1 MIQIMLMCDYL
12 LLLPV
17 KLTGMEF
24 KIDHFAPENAHDI
37 HCLKYPKETPL
48 FKLLSEEET
57 EMLNRGRIQLSFKKG
72 EIINKQGAFA
82 SNIFF
87 LIKGIV
93 KSYMEIGNKNLIIS
107 ILPAGSLIGLPS
119 LSVDSVFHYSTKS
132 LVDTDIYS
140 YDINT
145 FKNLMRKNPLF
156 ASEIVGITNNNMVSL
171 YDRFFS
177 LTQKQLH
184 GRLADILL
192 CLSHKIYKSLDF
204 ELCMSRKDLA
214 ELTGM
219 STESA
224 IRILKDFKDDGIIN
238 MSGKN
243 LRILKLDVMK
253 RISAT
258 G

>member
-1 MIQIMLMCDYL
+1 
-12 LLLPV
+12 
-17 KLTGMEF
+17 MEYSEDVF
-24 KIDHFAPENAHDI
+24 TTENAREI
-37 HCLKYPKETPL
+37 HCLKSPKETPL
-48 FKLLSEEET
+48 FKRLTPEET
-57 EMLNRGRIQLSFKKG
+57 EILNKNRIQLSFKKG

-93 KSYMEIGNKNLIIS
+93 KSYIEISNKNLILS

-119 LSVDSVFHYSTKS
+119 LSVDNVFHYSTKA

-140 YDINT
+140 YDIT
-145 FKNLMRKNPLF
+145 SFKNLMRQNALF
-156 ASEIVGITNNNMVSL
+156 ATEITDIVNNNMVLL

-184 GRLADILL
+184 GRLADIIL
-192 CLSHKIYKSLDF
+192 CLSYKIYKSTGF
-204 ELCMSRKDLA
+204 ELCMSRRDLA

-224 IRILKDFKDDGIIN
+224 IRILKDFKDDNIIDIT
-238 MSGKN
+238 GKR
-243 LRILKLDVMK
+243 LEILQLDKLK
-253 RISAT
+253 RISVT

>member
-1 MIQIMLMCDYL
+1 
-12 LLLPV
+12 
-17 KLTGMEF
+17 MEYNNEVF
-24 KIDHFAPENAHDI
+24 TRHAPTDI
-37 HCLKYPKETPL
+37 HCMKAPRDTPL
-48 FKLLSEEET
+48 FRKLNEDELET
-57 EMLNRGRIQLSFKKG
+57 LNRNRIQLSFKKG

-87 LIKGIV
+87 IIKGIT
-93 KSYMEIGNKNLIIS
+93 KTYIENGNSNLIIS
-107 ILPAGSLIGLPS
+107 IVPAGSLIGLQS
-119 LSVDSVFHYSTKS
+119 LSVDNVFHYSTKA

-140 YDINT
+140 YDINVI
-145 FKNLMRKNPLF
+145 KNLMNQNALF
-156 ASEIVGITNNNMVSL
+156 STEIVDIVNNNMVML

-177 LTQKQLH
+177 LSQKQLH

-224 IRILKDFKDDGIIN
+224 IRILKDFKDDFILDI
-238 MSGKN
+238 SGK
-243 LRILKLDVMK
+243 RMKILDLEKLK

>member
-1 MIQIMLMCDYL
+1 M
-12 LLLPV
+12 
-17 KLTGMEF
+17 K
-24 KIDHFAPENAHDI
+24 APKD
-37 HCLKYPKETPL
+37 TPL
-48 FKLLSEEET
+48 FRRLKEDELEV
-57 EMLNRGRIQLSFKKG
+57 LNRNRIQLSFRKG

-87 LIKGIV
+87 IIKGIA
-93 KSYMEIGNKNLIIS
+93 KTYIENGNSNLIIS
-107 ILPAGSLIGLPS
+107 IVPAGSLIGLQS
-119 LSVDSVFHYSTKS
+119 ISVDNVFHYSTKA
-132 LVDTDIYS
+132 LIDTDIYS
-140 YDINT
+140 YDINVV
-145 FKNLMRKNPLF
+145 KNLMNQNALF
-156 ASEIVGITNNNMVSL
+156 SSEIADIINNNMVML

-192 CLSHKIYKSLDF
+192 CLSHKIYRSLDF
-204 ELCMSRKDLA
+204 ELSMSRKDLA

-224 IRILKDFKDDGIIN
+224 IRILKDFKDDKIIEIT
-238 MSGKN
+238 GKR
-243 LRILKLDVMK
+243 LKILELEKMK

>member
-1 MIQIMLMCDYL
+1 
-12 LLLPV
+12 
-17 KLTGMEF
+17 MEYKNDIF
-24 KIDHFAPENAHDI
+24 TKSTPTDI
-37 HCLKYPKETPL
+37 HCMKAPKDTPL
-48 FKLLSEEET
+48 FKRLT
-57 EMLNRGRIQLSFKKG
+57 EDELEILNNNRIQLSFKKG

-87 LIKGIV
+87 IIKGIAKV
-93 KSYMEIGNKNLIIS
+93 YIENGNKNLIIS
-107 ILPAGSLIGLPS
+107 IVPAGSLIGLQS
-119 LSVDSVFHYSTKS
+119 LSVDNVFHNSTKA

-140 YDINT
+140 YDINII
-145 FKNLMRKNPLF
+145 KNIMRQNALF
-156 ASEIVGITNNNMVSL
+156 ASEITNIINNNMVML

-177 LTQKQLH
+177 LSQKQLH

-224 IRILKDFKDDGIIN
+224 IRILKNFKDDRIIK
-238 MSGKN
+238 MSGKR
-243 LRILKLDVMK
+243 LKILELEKIK

>member
-1 MIQIMLMCDYL
+1 
-12 LLLPV
+12 
-17 KLTGMEF
+17 MEYSEDIF
-24 KIDHFAPENAHDI
+24 TTDRTREI
-37 HCLKYPKETPL
+37 HCLKSPTETTL
-48 FKLLSEEET
+48 FKRLGKEELDT
-57 EMLNRGRIQLSFKKG
+57 LNKNRIQLSFKKG

-87 LIKGIV
+87 ILKGIV
-93 KSYMEIGNKNLIIS
+93 KTYMEVHDKNLIIS
-107 ILPAGSLIGLPS
+107 ILPVGSFIGLPS
-119 LSVDSVFHYSTKS
+119 LSVDNVFHYSTKA

-140 YDINT
+140 YDINV
-145 FKNLMRKNPLF
+145 FKNIMRHNALF
-156 ASEIVGITNNNMVSL
+156 ATEITDITNNNMVAL

-204 ELCMSRKDLA
+204 ELSMSRKDLA

-224 IRILKDFKDDGIIN
+224 IRILKDLKDDRIIDI
-238 MSGKN
+238 SGKHMK
-243 LRILKLDVMK
+243 ILEPEKLK

>member
-1 MIQIMLMCDYL
+1 
-12 LLLPV
+12 
-17 KLTGMEF
+17 MEYNDETF
-24 KIDHFAPENAHDI
+24 LRQAPADI
-37 HCLKYPKETPL
+37 HCMKAPKDTPL
-48 FKLLSEEET
+48 FRRLTEEEL
-57 EMLNRGRIQLSFKKG
+57 EILNKNRIQLSFKKG

-87 LIKGIV
+87 ILKGIA
-93 KSYMEIGNKNLIIS
+93 KTYIEKGNKNLIIS
-107 ILPAGSLIGLPS
+107 IQPAGSLIGLPS
-119 LSVDSVFHYSTKS
+119 LSVDNVFHHSTKA
-132 LVDTDIYS
+132 LVDTEINS
-140 YDINT
+140 YDINVI
-145 FKNLMRKNPLF
+145 KNLMHQNPLF
-156 ASEIVGITNNNMVSL
+156 ASEITDIINNNMVML

-224 IRILKDFKDDGIIN
+224 IRILKDFKDDKIIDIT
-238 MSGKN
+238 GKR
-243 LRILKLDVMK
+243 LKILELEKMK

>member
-1 MIQIMLMCDYL
+1 
-12 LLLPV
+12 
-17 KLTGMEF
+17 MEYNNDIF
-24 KIDHFAPENAHDI
+24 INSSPTDI
-37 HCLKYPKETPL
+37 HCMKAPKDTPL
-48 FKLLSEEET
+48 FRRLKEEELDV
-57 EMLNRGRIQLSFKKG
+57 LNRNRIPLSFKKG

-87 LIKGIV
+87 IIKGIV
-93 KSYMEIGNKNLIIS
+93 KTYIENGNSNLIIS
-107 ILPAGSLIGLPS
+107 IVPAGSLIGLQS
-119 LSVDSVFHYSTKS
+119 LSVDNVFHYSTKA
-132 LVDTDIYS
+132 LIDTDIYS
-140 YDINT
+140 YDINVV
-145 FKNLMRKNPLF
+145 KNLMNQNALF
-156 ASEIVGITNNNMVSL
+156 SSEIADIINNNMVML

-204 ELCMSRKDLA
+204 ELSMSRKDLA

-224 IRILKDFKDDGIIN
+224 IRILKDFKDDHIIEIT
-238 MSGKN
+238 GKR
-243 LRILKLDVMK
+243 LKILELEKMK

>member
-1 MIQIMLMCDYL
+1 MDYNNEMFTKHS
-12 LLLPV
+12 P
-17 KLTGMEF
+17 T
-24 KIDHFAPENAHDI
+24 DI
-37 HCLKYPKETPL
+37 HCMKTPKDTRL
-48 FKLLSEEET
+48 FRSLSEDELEL
-57 EMLNRGRIQLSFKKG
+57 LNNNRIQLSFKKG

-87 LIKGIV
+87 IIKGIV
-93 KSYMEIGNKNLIIS
+93 KTYIENGNSNLIIS
-107 ILPAGSLIGLPS
+107 IVPAGSLIGLPS
-119 LSVDSVFHYSTKS
+119 LSVGNVFHYSTKA

-140 YDINT
+140 YDINIL
-145 FKNLMRKNPLF
+145 KNLMRQNALF
-156 ASEIVGITNNNMVSL
+156 ASEVTDIVNNNMVML

-192 CLSHKIYKSLDF
+192 CLSHKIYKSLEF
-204 ELCMSRKDLA
+204 ELCISRKDLA

-224 IRILKDFKDDGIIN
+224 IRILRDFKDDMIISI
-238 MSGKN
+238 SGKK
-243 LRILKLDVMK
+243 LTILELEKMK
-253 RISAT
+253 RISVT

>member
-1 MIQIMLMCDYL
+1 
-12 LLLPV
+12 
-17 KLTGMEF
+17 MEYNDETL
-24 KIDHFAPENAHDI
+24 IRQTPADI
-37 HCLKYPKETPL
+37 HCMKAPKDTPL
-48 FKLLSEEET
+48 FRRLNDDELET
-57 EMLNRGRIQLSFKKG
+57 LNKNRIQLSFKKG

-87 LIKGIV
+87 IIQGIAKTYIEKG
-93 KSYMEIGNKNLIIS
+93 KKNLIIS
-107 ILPAGSLIGLPS
+107 IVPAGNLIGLPS
-119 LSVDSVFHYSTKS
+119 LSVDNVFHYSTKA
-132 LVDTDIYS
+132 LIDTEINS
-140 YDINT
+140 YDINVI
-145 FKNLMRKNPLF
+145 KNLMHQNPLF
-156 ASEIVGITNNNMVSL
+156 ASEITDIINTNMVML
-171 YDRFFS
+171 YGRFFS

-224 IRILKDFKDDGIIN
+224 IRILKDFKDDKIIDIT
-238 MSGKN
+238 GKQIK
-243 LRILKLDVMK
+243 ILELEKMK

>member
-1 MIQIMLMCDYL
+1 
-12 LLLPV
+12 
-17 KLTGMEF
+17 MEYNDDTF
-24 KIDHFAPENAHDI
+24 IRQAPADI
-37 HCLKYPKETPL
+37 HCMKAPKDTPL
-48 FKLLSEEET
+48 FRRLTDEELEI
-57 EMLNRGRIQLSFKKG
+57 LNRNRIQLSFKKG

-87 LIKGIV
+87 ITRGIAKTYIEKGT
-93 KSYMEIGNKNLIIS
+93 KNLIIS
-107 ILPAGSLIGLPS
+107 IVPAGSLIGLPS
-119 LSVDSVFHYSTKS
+119 LSVDNVFHYSTKA
-132 LVDTDIYS
+132 LIDAEINS
-140 YDINT
+140 YDINII
-145 FKNLMRKNPLF
+145 KNLMHQNPLF
-156 ASEIVGITNNNMVSL
+156 ASEIVDITNNNMVML

-192 CLSHKIYKSLDF
+192 CLSHKIYKSADF
-204 ELCMSRKDLA
+204 ELCMSRRDLA

-224 IRILKDFKDDGIIN
+224 IRILKDFKDDNIIDI
-238 MSGKN
+238 SGK
-243 LRILKLDVMK
+243 RIKIVEMEKMK

>member
-1 MIQIMLMCDYL
+1 
-12 LLLPV
+12 
-17 KLTGMEF
+17 MEYNNDIF
-24 KIDHFAPENAHDI
+24 TKSSPTDI
-37 HCLKYPKETPL
+37 HCVKAPKDTPL
-48 FKLLSEEET
+48 FRRLTADELEI
-57 EMLNRGRIQLSFKKG
+57 LNNNRIQLSFKKG

-87 LIKGIV
+87 IIKGIAKV
-93 KSYMEIGNKNLIIS
+93 YIENGNNNLIIS
-107 ILPAGSLIGLPS
+107 IVPAGSLIGLPS
-119 LSVDSVFHYSTKS
+119 LSVGNVFHNSTKA

-145 FKNLMRKNPLF
+145 IKNMMRQNALF
-156 ASEIVGITNNNMVSL
+156 ASEITDIINHNMVML

-224 IRILKDFKDDGIIN
+224 IRILKDFKDDRIIQI
-238 MSGKN
+238 SGKR
-243 LRILKLDVMK
+243 LKILELEKIK

>member
-1 MIQIMLMCDYL
+1 
-12 LLLPV
+12 
-17 KLTGMEF
+17 MEF
-24 KIDHFAPENAHDI
+24 KEDFFTPENAYDI
-37 HCLKYPKETPL
+37 HRLKYPDETLL
-48 FKLLSEEET
+48 FKHLTEEET
-57 EMLNRGRIQLSFKKG
+57 EMLNSNRIQLSFRKG

-87 LIKGIV
+87 LIKGII
-93 KSYMEIGNKNLIIS
+93 KSYIEIGNKNLIIN
-107 ILPAGSLIGLPS
+107 ILSAGSLIGLPS
-119 LSVDSVFHYSTKS
+119 LSVDTVFHHSTKA
-132 LVDTDIYS
+132 LVDSDIYS

-145 FKNLMRKNPLF
+145 FKNLMSKNPLF
-156 ASEIVGITNNNMVSL
+156 TSEIVDIINSNMVSL
-171 YDRFFS
+171 YDRFYS

-192 CLSHKIYKSLDF
+192 CLSYKIHKSLSFD
-204 ELCMSRKDLA
+204 LCMSRKDIA

-224 IRILKDFKDDGIIN
+224 IRILKDFKEDRIIEI
-238 MSGKN
+238 SGKN
-243 LRILKLDVMK
+243 MTILQLEKLK

>member
-1 MIQIMLMCDYL
+1 MTVYSDDLLSNNGGREIQ
-12 LLLPV
+12 
-17 KLTGMEF
+17 
-24 KIDHFAPENAHDI
+24 
-37 HCLKYPKETPL
+37 CLKTPDEMPL
-48 FKLLSEEET
+48 FKRLNEEEFDI
-57 EMLNRGRIQLSFKKG
+57 LNKNRIQLSFKKG

-87 LIKGIV
+87 ILKGIV
-93 KSYMEIGNKNLIIS
+93 KSYMEVQHKNLIIT
-107 ILPAGSLIGLPS
+107 IQPAGSFVGLTS
-119 LSVDSVFHYSTKS
+119 LSVDNVYHYSTKA
-132 LVDTDIYS
+132 LVDTEIYS
-140 YDINT
+140 YDINV
-145 FKNLMRKNPLF
+145 FKNMMRQNALF
-156 ASEIVGITNNNMVSL
+156 STEIADIINTNMVML

-204 ELCMSRKDLA
+204 ELSMSRKDLA

-224 IRILKDFKDDGIIN
+224 IRILKDLKDEQIIDI
-238 MSGKN
+238 SGKR
-243 LRILKLDVMK
+243 LRITDLERLK
-253 RISAT
+253 RISVT

>member
-1 MIQIMLMCDYL
+1 MKYTEEIF
-12 LLLPV
+12 
-17 KLTGMEF
+17 T
-24 KIDHFAPENAHDI
+24 PENAREI
-37 HCLKYPKETPL
+37 HCLKSPTETPL
-48 FKLLSEEET
+48 FKR
-57 EMLNRGRIQLSFKKG
+57 LNADELEILNKNRIELSFRKG

-87 LIKGIV
+87 IIRGIV
-93 KSYMEIGNKNLIIS
+93 KSYMEVHNKNLIIS
-107 ILPAGSLIGLPS
+107 ILPVGSFIGLTS
-119 LSVDSVFHYSTKS
+119 LSVDNVFHYSTKA

-140 YDINT
+140 YDINV
-145 FKNLMRKNPLF
+145 FKNVMRQNALF
-156 ASEIVGITNNNMVSL
+156 ATEITDITHHNMVML

-204 ELCMSRKDLA
+204 ELFMSRKDLA

-224 IRILKDFKDDGIIN
+224 IRILKDLKDDNIIDI
-238 MSGKN
+238 SGK
-243 LRILKLDVMK
+243 RIKILELEKLK
-253 RISAT
+253 RISVT

>member
-1 MIQIMLMCDYL
+1 MEYIDE
-12 LLLPV
+12 
-17 KLTGMEF
+17 LTPGNSSG
-24 KIDHFAPENAHDI
+24 AI
-37 HCLKYPKETPL
+37 HCMKAPTDTPL
-48 FKLLSEEET
+48 FRRLLVEEMET
-57 EMLNRGRIQLSFKKG
+57 LNRSRIQLSFRKG

-87 LIKGIV
+87 IKQGIV
-93 KSYMEIGNKNLIIS
+93 KTYLENGNSNLIIA
-107 ILPAGSLIGLPS
+107 IVPAGSLIGLQS
-119 LSVDSVFHYSTKS
+119 ISVDNVFHYSTKA
-132 LVDTDIYS
+132 LIDTDIYS
-140 YDINT
+140 YDINVV
-145 FKNLMRKNPLF
+145 KNLMNQNGLF
-156 ASEIVGITNNNMVSL
+156 ASEMTNIINHNMVML

-184 GRLADILL
+184 GRLADIIL

-204 ELCMSRKDLA
+204 ELCISRKDLA

-224 IRILKDFKDDGIIN
+224 IRILKDFKDDHIID
-238 MSGKN
+238 MSGK
-243 LRILKLDVMK
+243 RMKILEVDKLK

>member
-1 MIQIMLMCDYL
+1 
-12 LLLPV
+12 
-17 KLTGMEF
+17 MEF
-24 KIDHFAPENAHDI
+24 KEDIFLPENAHDI

-48 FKLLSEEET
+48 FKRLTVEEA
-57 EMLNRGRIQLSFKKG
+57 EMLNHSRIQLSFKKG

-87 LIKGIV
+87 LTRGIV
-93 KSYMEIGNKNLIIS
+93 KSYIEISNKNLIIS
-107 ILPAGSLIGLPS
+107 VLPAGSLIGLPS
-119 LSVDSVFHYSTKS
+119 LSVDNVFHYSTKA
-132 LVDTDIYS
+132 LVDAEIYS

-145 FKNLMRKNPLF
+145 FKNLMRKNALF
-156 ASEIVGITNNNMVSL
+156 ASEIIDIINNNMVL
-171 YDRFFS
+171 IYDRFFS

-192 CLSHKIYKSLDF
+192 CLSHKIYKSLSF
-204 ELCMSRKDLA
+204 ELCMSRKDIA

-224 IRILKDFKDDGIIN
+224 IRILKDLKEDGIIEI
-238 MSGKN
+238 SGKN
-243 LRILKLDVMK
+243 MHIIRLDKLK
-253 RISAT
+253 RISTT

>member
-1 MIQIMLMCDYL
+1 
-12 LLLPV
+12 
-17 KLTGMEF
+17 MEF
-24 KIDHFAPENAHDI
+24 KEDFFTRENAHDI
-37 HCLKYPKETPL
+37 HCLKNPKETPL
-48 FKLLSEEET
+48 FKRLSEEET
-57 EMLNRGRIQLSFKKG
+57 EMLNRNRIQLSFRKG

-107 ILPAGSLIGLPS
+107 VLPAGSLIGLPS
-119 LSVDSVFHYSTKS
+119 LSVDNVFHYSTKA
-132 LVDTDIYS
+132 LIDTDIYS
-140 YDINT
+140 YDTNA

-156 ASEIVGITNNNMVSL
+156 TTEIVDIINNNMVSL

-192 CLSHKIYKSLDF
+192 CLSHKIYKSLNFD
-204 ELCMSRKDLA
+204 LCMSRKDLA

-224 IRILKDFKDDGIIN
+224 IRILKDLKEDGIIEI
-238 MSGKN
+238 SGKN
-243 LRILKLDVMK
+243 MQILKLDKLK

>member
-1 MIQIMLMCDYL
+1 
-12 LLLPV
+12 
-17 KLTGMEF
+17 MEYNNETF
-24 KIDHFAPENAHDI
+24 IRREPTDI
-37 HCLKYPKETPL
+37 HCMKAPKDTPL
-48 FKLLSEEET
+48 FRRLTDEELET
-57 EMLNRGRIQLSFKKG
+57 LHQNRIQLSFKKG

-87 LIKGIV
+87 IIKGIA
-93 KSYMEIGNKNLIIS
+93 KTYIEKGNKNLIIS
-107 ILPAGSLIGLPS
+107 IVPAGSLIGLQS
-119 LSVDSVFHYSTKS
+119 LSVDNVFHYSTKA
-132 LVDTDIYS
+132 LIDTEIHS
-140 YDINT
+140 YDINVV
-145 FKNLMRKNPLF
+145 KSLMNQNPLF
-156 ASEIVGITNNNMVSL
+156 SSELVDIVNNNMVLL

-204 ELCMSRKDLA
+204 ELSMSRRDLA

-224 IRILKDFKDDGIIN
+224 IRILKDFKDDNIIDI
-238 MSGKN
+238 SGKR
-243 LRILKLDVMK
+243 LKILELEKIK

>member
-1 MIQIMLMCDYL
+1 
-12 LLLPV
+12 
-17 KLTGMEF
+17 MEF
-24 KIDHFAPENAHDI
+24 KEDIFTTENAHDI

-48 FKLLSEEET
+48 FKRLSEEET
-57 EMLNRGRIQLSFKKG
+57 EMLNHNRIQLSFKKG

-93 KSYMEIGNKNLIIS
+93 KSYIEISNKNLIIS

-119 LSVDSVFHYSTKS
+119 LSVDNVFHYSTKA
-132 LVDTDIYS
+132 LIEADIYS
-140 YDINT
+140 YDINA
-145 FKNLMRKNPLF
+145 FKNLMRRNSLF
-156 ASEIVGITNNNMVSL
+156 AAEIVDITNNNMVSL

-224 IRILKDFKDDGIIN
+224 IRILKDFKDDDIIA

>member
-1 MIQIMLMCDYL
+1 MD
-12 LLLPV
+12 
-17 KLTGMEF
+17 F
-24 KIDHFAPENAHDI
+24 KDDFFTKEKAYDI
-37 HCLKYPKETPL
+37 HCMKYPDETPL
-48 FKLLSEEET
+48 FKRLTDEET
-57 EMLNRGRIQLSFKKG
+57 EMLNHNRVKLSFRKG

-87 LIKGIV
+87 VIGGIV
-93 KSYMEIGNKNLIIS
+93 KSYMEYTNKNLIIC
-107 ILPAGSLIGLPS
+107 ILPAGSIIGLTS
-119 LSVDSVFHYSTKS
+119 LSVDNVFHYSTKA
-132 LVDTDIYS
+132 LVDTDVYS
-140 YDINT
+140 YDINAI
-145 FKNLMRKNPLF
+145 KNLMRENPLF
-156 ASEIVGITNNNMVSL
+156 ASEVVDITNNKMVSL
-171 YDRFFS
+171 YERFFS

-192 CLSHKIYKSLDF
+192 CLSHKIYKSLNF

-224 IRILKDFKDDGIIN
+224 IRILKDFKEDGIVEV
-238 MSGKN
+238 SGKN
-243 LRILKLDVMK
+243 MNILKLDKLK

>member
-1 MIQIMLMCDYL
+1 
-12 LLLPV
+12 
-17 KLTGMEF
+17 MEYNNDIF
-24 KIDHFAPENAHDI
+24 TQSSPTDI
-37 HCLKYPKETPL
+37 HCMKAPKDTPL
-48 FKLLSEEET
+48 FRRLKEEELDV
-57 EMLNRGRIQLSFKKG
+57 MNRNRIQLSFKKG

-87 LIKGIV
+87 IIKGIV
-93 KSYMEIGNKNLIIS
+93 KTYIENGNSNLIIS
-107 ILPAGSLIGLPS
+107 IVPAGSLIGLQS
-119 LSVDSVFHYSTKS
+119 ISVDNVFHCSTKA
-132 LVDTDIYS
+132 LIDTDIYS
-140 YDINT
+140 YDINVV
-145 FKNLMRKNPLF
+145 KNLMNQNALF
-156 ASEIVGITNNNMVSL
+156 SSEIADIINNNMVML

-192 CLSHKIYKSLDF
+192 CLSHKTYRSLDF
-204 ELCMSRKDLA
+204 ELSMSRKDLA

-224 IRILKDFKDDGIIN
+224 IRILKDFKDDRIIEIT
-238 MSGKN
+238 GKR
-243 LRILKLDVMK
+243 LKILELEKMK

>member
-1 MIQIMLMCDYL
+1 
-12 LLLPV
+12 
-17 KLTGMEF
+17 MEYNNEIF
-24 KIDHFAPENAHDI
+24 DRQAPTDI
-37 HCLKYPKETPL
+37 HCMKAPRDTPL
-48 FKLLSEEET
+48 FRKLNEDELET
-57 EMLNRGRIQLSFKKG
+57 LNRNRIQLSFKKG

-82 SNIFF
+82 SNVFF
-87 LIKGIV
+87 IIKGIT
-93 KSYMEIGNKNLIIS
+93 KTYIENGNSNLIIS
-107 ILPAGSLIGLPS
+107 IVPAGSLIGLQS
-119 LSVDSVFHYSTKS
+119 LSVDNVFHYSTKA

-140 YDINT
+140 YDINVI
-145 FKNLMRKNPLF
+145 KNLMNQNALF
-156 ASEIVGITNNNMVSL
+156 SSEIVDIVNNNMVML

-224 IRILKDFKDDGIIN
+224 IRILKDFKDDHILSI
-238 MSGKN
+238 SGK
-243 LRILKLDVMK
+243 RMTILDLEKMK

>member
-1 MIQIMLMCDYL
+1 
-12 LLLPV
+12 
-17 KLTGMEF
+17 MEYNDDTF
-24 KIDHFAPENAHDI
+24 IRQAPADI
-37 HCLKYPKETPL
+37 HCMKAPRDTPL
-48 FKLLSEEET
+48 FRRLTDEELEI
-57 EMLNRGRIQLSFKKG
+57 LNRNRIQLSFKKG

-87 LIKGIV
+87 IIKGIA
-93 KSYMEIGNKNLIIS
+93 KTYIEKGNKNLIIS
-107 ILPAGSLIGLPS
+107 IMPAGSLIGLPS
-119 LSVDSVFHYSTKS
+119 LSVDNVFHYSTKA
-132 LVDTDIYS
+132 LIDTEINS
-140 YDINT
+140 YDINII
-145 FKNLMRKNPLF
+145 KNLMNQNPLF
-156 ASEIVGITNNNMVSL
+156 SSEIVHITNNNMVML

-192 CLSHKIYKSLDF
+192 CLSHKIYRSIDF
-204 ELCMSRKDLA
+204 ELSMSRRDLA

-224 IRILKDFKDDGIIN
+224 IRILKDFKDDKIIDI
-238 MSGKN
+238 SGK
-243 LRILKLDVMK
+243 RIKILELEKMK

>member
-1 MIQIMLMCDYL
+1 
-12 LLLPV
+12 
-17 KLTGMEF
+17 MEYNDDIF
-24 KIDHFAPENAHDI
+24 SRHEPTDI
-37 HCLKYPKETPL
+37 HCLKAPKDTPL
-48 FKLLSEEET
+48 FRRLT
-57 EMLNRGRIQLSFKKG
+57 EDELIFLNKNRIQLSFKKG

-87 LIKGIV
+87 IIKGIV
-93 KSYMEIGNKNLIIS
+93 KTYIEKGNNNLILS
-107 ILPAGSLIGLPS
+107 IVPAGSLIGLQS
-119 LSVDSVFHYSTKS
+119 LSVDNVFHYSTKA

-140 YDINT
+140 YDINII
-145 FKNLMRKNPLF
+145 KNLMHQNPLF
-156 ASEIVGITNNNMVSL
+156 SSEITDIINNNMVML

-224 IRILKDFKDDGIIN
+224 IRILKDFKDDYLIDVT
-238 MSGKN
+238 GKR
-243 LRILKLDVMK
+243 LRILELDKIK

>member
-1 MIQIMLMCDYL
+1 MEYNDETL
-12 LLLPV
+12 LE
-17 KLTGMEF
+17 K
-24 KIDHFAPENAHDI
+24 APADI
-37 HCLKYPKETPL
+37 HCMKAPKDKPL
-48 FKLLSEEET
+48 FRRLTDEELEI
-57 EMLNRGRIQLSFKKG
+57 LNKNRILLSFKKG

-82 SNIFF
+82 SNIFYI
-87 LIKGIV
+87 LKGIT
-93 KSYMEIGNKNLIIS
+93 KTYMERGNKNLIIAVQ
-107 ILPAGSLIGLPS
+107 PAGSLIGLPS
-119 LSVDSVFHYSTKS
+119 LSVDNVFHYSTKA
-132 LVDTDIYS
+132 LVDTDVHTF
-140 YDINT
+140 DINII
-145 FKNLMRKNPLF
+145 KNLMRQNPLF
-156 ASEIVGITNNNMVSL
+156 ASEITDIINNNMVML

-224 IRILKDFKDDGIIN
+224 IRILKDFKDDKIIDI
-238 MSGKN
+238 SGK
-243 LRILKLDVMK
+243 RLKVLELEKMK